1 MNVPSTGVVGVAL
14 RDLTV
19 GKGGNAESCD
29 IVMSGEGGPI
39 ESGVMALLEGF

>member
-1 MNVPSTGVVGVAL
+1 MNVPSTGVVGFAL

-29 IVMSGEGGPI
+29 IVMSGEGRPI
-39 ESGVMALLEGF
+39 ESGVVALVEGV